1 MLIQNYGLFWH
12 IDRVHWGKARDRG
25 TLNGYLVG
33 AKLEGCVDF
42 RKQRGI
48 YVLYD
53 ENYEIIYV
61 GQAGRGS
68 QNLFPRLKQH
78 RKDHLA
84 ERWSRFC
91 WFGIVPVTED
101 WELDDEDEIEF
112 DTDLPAVLNH
122 IEAIL
127 IATAEPPLNLQR
139 GRFGS
144 DVEKYLQE
152 QPVEED

>member
-12 IDRVHWGKARDRG
+12 ISRVNWGAGRKRG

-33 AKLEGCVDF
+33 AKREGCVDF
-42 RKQRGI
+42 RMQRGI

-53 ENYEIIYV
+53 DNYKIIYV

-68 QNLFPRLKQH
+68 QNLFSRLKQH

-84 ERWSRFC
+84 ERWSRFS

-101 WELDDEDEIEF
+101 WELDDDDEIEF
-112 DTDLPAVLNH
+112 DTNLSAVLNH
-122 IEAIL
+122 IEVIL
-127 IATAEPPLNLQR
+127 LATAEPPLNLQR
-139 GRFGS
+139 GRFGN

-152 QPVEED
+152 EPVEEE

>member
-12 IDRVHWGKARDRG
+12 KDRVQWGRGKKKG
-25 TLNGYLVG
+25 TLNGWLVG
-33 AKLEGCVDF
+33 AKREGCVDF
-42 RKQRGI
+42 RTQRGI

-53 ENYEIIYV
+53 DNFRIIYV

-68 QNLFPRLKQH
+68 QNLFARLKQH

-84 ERWSRFC
+84 ERWSRFS
-91 WFGIVPVTED
+91 WFGIVPVTDE
-101 WELDDEDEIEF
+101 WELEANDDIEF
-112 DTDLPAVLNH
+112 DTDPASVLNH

-127 IATAEPPLNLQR
+127 IASAEPPLNLQR

-152 QPVEED
+152 EPEEEE

>member
-12 IDRVHWGKARDRG
+12 RDRVHWGAGKNKG
-25 TLNGYLVG
+25 TLNGYLIG
-33 AKLEGCVDF
+33 AKREGFVDF

-53 ENYEIIYV
+53 DNFSIIYV
-61 GQAGRGS
+61 GQAGHGS
-68 QNLFPRLKQH
+68 QNLFSRLKQH

-84 ERWSRFC
+84 ERWTRFS
-91 WFGIVPVTED
+91 WFGVVAVTKHWKLED
-101 WELDDEDEIEF
+101 EEEIEF
-112 DTDLPAVLNH
+112 ETNIAAVLNH

-139 GRFGS
+139 GRFGG

-152 QPVEED
+152 EVVEED